1 MSQSVT
7 HRIFLLH
14 RKCHWNAFVCRMQR
28 LRASTL
34 PPPTIGSSG
43 CISSPSCPSFH
54 KRRLVKLSRLLQYH
68 RIFAFNS
75 TPHSLGLRQ
84 ASPELASL
92 CGHTSQPHLLTQL
105 YRWNKVI
112 KSTESLVALW
122 LYTVWVDND
131 SSLSANNGALHSVI
145 NAAGFWKAL
154 WKSEAVGADDVEG
167 AIEGMWQHALLQL
180 RAIEGL
186 HDSSP
191 CTSADDARAMLQ
203 RAHCSDCPAFGPGT
217 YELDFSFMRLS
228 QRRSFKVEPSLLEW
242 ICFSRTPEAITIT
255 CVPVLPPPH
264 VLNGRP
270 PSSYLPMCDRALPPS
285 FSLL

>member
-1 MSQSVT
+1 MS
-7 HRIFLLH
+7 
-14 RKCHWNAFVCRMQR
+14 
-28 LRASTL
+28 
-34 PPPTIGSSG
+34 IGR
-43 CISSPSCPSFH
+43 P
-54 KRRLVKLSRLLQYH
+54 QAY

-84 ASPELASL
+84 TSLELKSP
-92 CGHTSQPHLLTQL
+92 CGHTSQVHLLTQL

-112 KSTESLVALW
+112 RAAESLLILW
-122 LYTVWVDND
+122 LHTMWVDYD

-167 AIEGMWQHALLQL
+167 ASEGMWQYALQQL
-180 RAIEGL
+180 RAVEGL

-191 CTSADDARAMLQ
+191 CASADHARAMLQ
-203 RAHCSDCPAFGPGT
+203 RAHCSGCPAFGAGA
-217 YELDFSFMRLS
+217 YEHDFSFMRLS

-255 CVPVLPPPH
+255 CVPVVPPPH

-270 PSSYLPMCDRALPPS
+270 PSSYLPMCDRALPPNS
-285 FSLL
+285 NLS

>member
-7 HRIFLLH
+7 HRHVSLAVVVVSQAARACEHIRRFWLHFITFLPVLP
-14 RKCHWNAFVCRMQR
+14 QR
-28 LRASTL
+28 ATGQTPLTRVS
-34 PPPTIGSSG
+34 IG
-43 CISSPSCPSFH
+43 
-54 KRRLVKLSRLLQYH
+54 RLQYR

-75 TPHSLGLRQ
+75 TPHSLGLLQ
-84 ASPELASL
+84 ASLELASP
-92 CGHTSQPHLLTQL
+92 CGHTSQPHLLMQL

-112 KSTESLVALW
+112 KSTESLVVLW

-180 RAIEGL
+180 RAVEGL

-191 CTSADDARAMLQ
+191 CASANDARAMLQ
-203 RAHCSDCPAFGPGT
+203 RAHCSGCPAFGPGT